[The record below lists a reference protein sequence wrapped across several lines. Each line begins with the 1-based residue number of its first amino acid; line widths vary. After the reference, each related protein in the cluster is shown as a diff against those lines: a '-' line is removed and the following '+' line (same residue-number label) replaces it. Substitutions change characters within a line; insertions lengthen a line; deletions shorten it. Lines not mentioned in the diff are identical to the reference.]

1 MPGLP
6 RSKNGTMC
14 LEKNLTIPTKNLT
27 ISTKDDLI
35 ETVNACES
43 KLEKAIFWLEFPVY
57 GIFEEKEGVSEK
69 ANIVIDANQK
79 VIFFKKSPGHKLQVI
94 KKIIEIFKR

>member
-6 RSKNGTMC
+6 RSKNGIMC
-14 LEKNLTIPTKNLT
+14 LEINLTIP
-27 ISTKDDLI
+27 TKDDLI

-69 ANIVIDANQK
+69 ANIISNLLQEISGTRASSYKENHRDFQEINLS
-79 VIFFKKSPGHKLQVI
+79 KKGS
-94 KKIIEIFKR
+94 F